1 MSVRVNLSPI
11 LRRKYRPDYD
21 PDKGLILD
29 DATGKT
35 LHQIVQELGIPL
47 DEVTSTLVNHRVVQ
61 PSYRAQDGDLIL
73 LTIAISGG

>member
-1 MSVRVNLSPI
+1 MSVRVDLSPI

-35 LHQIVQELGIPL
+35 LHQIVQGLGIPL
-47 DEVTSTLVNHRVVQ
+47 DEITSIIVNHRVVQ
-61 PSYRAQDGDLIL
+61 PSYIAKDDELIL
-73 LTIAISGG
+73 LTVAISGG